1 MKGGGKG
8 GERGE
13 GESASQG
20 GRPLSANTPAPVSSA
35 GAPPRWLEGTGSAA
49 AQALRRALDEGGPSE
64 DEQAFRKQRVWGRV
78 QAPWFDPRSG
88 QPVDLTMAR
97 RRGWA
102 GSLVIGAGLAA
113 TVVIALLV
121 VGDRTGVLRLGG
133 PIARA
138 PGESTAPVSAPVG
151 QPEIV
156 PLPSR
161 TGALTT
167 GPGERIRHRLAR
179 GVDAELA
186 ARTAL
191 VPGDEQAPPEV
202 RVGRVRFSVPAQAP
216 GRRYAVRAGIYE
228 VVVLGTVFDV
238 AVEEAGVS
246 VDVQSGTVEVHDA
259 STRQRLAVLSPRK
272 RWSSAG
278 GQVTELPPSAAA
290 SPVAT
295 RAPAPVRKRPA
306 RKVALADAE
315 QARRLDQA
323 GDIRRGGD
331 SRRALS
337 MYQRMADG
345 SGPLA
350 EIAHYEIGVIE
361 DEDLRD
367 PRRAVATWQRY
378 RVRYPKGLLRTEA
391 DISVIEALARIGE
404 EKRALDEAVGFL
416 AKHPDSERRAEVARV
431 AGDLARQR
439 GDCRAAIPLY
449 DQTLAA
455 RPAREDA
462 DDATF
467 HRAAC
472 LLALDDGRGLPAA
485 RAYLGRFPLGR
496 HALEAQRLVTGG
508 AAAGKRGGAPS
519 PAP

>member
-1 MKGGGKG
+1 
-8 GERGE
+8 
-13 GESASQG
+13 
-20 GRPLSANTPAPVSSA
+20 
-35 GAPPRWLEGTGSAA
+35 
-49 AQALRRALDEGGPSE
+49 
-64 DEQAFRKQRVWGRV
+64 
-78 QAPWFDPRSG
+78 
-88 QPVDLTMAR
+88 
-97 RRGWA
+97 
-102 GSLVIGAGLAA
+102 
-113 TVVIALLV
+113 
-121 VGDRTGVLRLGG
+121 
-133 PIARA
+133 
-138 PGESTAPVSAPVG
+138 
-151 QPEIV
+151 
-156 PLPSR
+156 
-161 TGALTT
+161 
-167 GPGERIRHRLAR
+167 
-179 GVDAELA
+179 VDAELA

-191 VPGDEQAPPEV
+191 VPGDDQAPPEV
-202 RVGRVRFSVPAQAP
+202 RVGRVRFSVPEQAP
-216 GRRYAVRAGIYE
+216 GRRYAVRAGPYE

-272 RWSSAG
+272 RWSSAD
-278 GQVTELPPSAAA
+278 GQVRELPAAAAA
-290 SPVAT
+290 SPASA
-295 RAPAPVRKRPA
+295 RAPAPVRKRPP

-315 QARRLDQA
+315 QARSLDQA
-323 GDIRRGGD
+323 GDVRRRGD

-378 RVRYPKGLLRTEA
+378 RLRYPKGLLRTEA

-416 AKHPDSERRAEVARV
+416 AQHPGSERRAEVARV
-431 AGDLARQR
+431 AGDLARQG
-439 GDCRAAIPLY
+439 GDCRGAIPLY

-472 LLALDDGRGLPAA
+472 LVALGDGRGLPAA

-496 HALEAQRLVTGG
+496 HALEAQRLLTGG
-508 AAAGKRGGAPS
+508 AGKPGGAPS